1 MNISELI
8 DHYQEW
14 VDYDMKR
21 YGKISDETNR
31 DIREAGLQIVKDKYG
46 DYEVIAG
53 RYNESLK
60 SENSWIKR
68 WNFLDNYYKG
78 DLVISKIS
86 SPCEAWHIEKVD
98 PNGHTIKHL
107 GNYKSLKA
115 AMDAA
120 EQYLIKN
127 ESKSIENN
135 VVPDKSINES
145 NDAVYDMYKKQY
157 KNLLQD
163 IKYVLN
169 SDNIEDIRAYDKE
182 GQGEYILSKLFD
194 SRMNKRNMSFEDA
207 KEDVIDFLYRTRA
220 DAKSELELRNK
231 RSLESKSI
239 MNKVKSEL
247 SKDYK
252 LVSESE
258 NALYFKASDNST
270 HDDCIAF
277 VDKVVAVSGGKYAF
291 TGRGGSW
298 TQWDILTPEGSHI
311 KAGYDY
317 SNKDNYAVYFKSI
330 LTESRSTRSTSKES
344 VDKSLKE
351 PLSELATHC
360 VYFTQDGIEQ
370 IEFEGSEDECNQYIA
385 DIQAE
390 QDDEFG
396 NEAPERFI
404 KRLHEKMFILGE
416 SISPEYKMVEY
427 TYDGD
432 ELSDYLGH
440 VRVRTDSDKVA
451 LHAAEEYVMNKQFER
466 NPRHFKICNDS
477 YNNVDV
483 IDSYGDFLTRL
494 ESVTESESYEDMYKY
509 VVEYTFY
516 NVKKSVIYDKRH
528 GHDYAET
535 PEDAEALFQKY
546 VKMAE
551 ARGYDSIF
559 VKIARP
565 IFLGTSLIDS
575 DAIKIYSDGEIIKD
589 NMIDESLKEA
599 KKLRAPKFWNTR
611 FADNVIKDYEAGK
624 LTFDNI
630 EEWDTA
636 YNDGRKPN
644 PPFNTKE
651 ILDYYLA
658 TKRKAMFAKG
668 YKGENYQMKLK
679 IRESA
684 PSSDKKLLDE
694 IKKKIIE

>member
-1 MNISELI
+1 
-8 DHYQEW
+8 
-14 VDYDMKR
+14 
-21 YGKISDETNR
+21 
-31 DIREAGLQIVKDKYG
+31 
-46 DYEVIAG
+46 
-53 RYNESLK
+53 
-60 SENSWIKR
+60 
-68 WNFLDNYYKG
+68 
-78 DLVISKIS
+78 
-86 SPCEAWHIEKVD
+86 
-98 PNGHTIKHL
+98 
-107 GNYKSLKA
+107 
-115 AMDAA
+115 
-120 EQYLIKN
+120 
-127 ESKSIENN
+127 
-135 VVPDKSINES
+135 
-145 NDAVYDMYKKQY
+145 
-157 KNLLQD
+157 
-163 IKYVLN
+163 
-169 SDNIEDIRAYDKE
+169 
-182 GQGEYILSKLFD
+182 
-194 SRMNKRNMSFEDA
+194 
-207 KEDVIDFLYRTRA
+207 
-220 DAKSELELRNK
+220 
-231 RSLESKSI
+231 
-239 MNKVKSEL
+239 
-247 SKDYK
+247 
-252 LVSESE
+252 
-258 NALYFKASDNST
+258 
-270 HDDCIAF
+270 
-277 VDKVVAVSGGKYAF
+277 
-291 TGRGGSW
+291 
-298 TQWDILTPEGSHI
+298 
-311 KAGYDY
+311 
-317 SNKDNYAVYFKSI
+317 
-330 LTESRSTRSTSKES
+330 
-344 VDKSLKE
+344 
-351 PLSELATHC
+351 
-360 VYFTQDGIEQ
+360 
-370 IEFEGSEDECNQYIA
+370 
-385 DIQAE
+385 
-390 QDDEFG
+390 
-396 NEAPERFI
+396 
-404 KRLHEKMFILGE
+404 MFILGE

-658 TKRKAMFAKG
+658 TKDTPT
-668 YKGENYQMKLK
+668 
-679 IRESA
+679 ESA
-684 PSSDKKLLDE
+684 IKESVTFSDYMLDKNSVLHLTSDLLKDYNTTTSTTFICPKDE
-694 IKKKIIE
+694 YFLVELSVDDGQHLLQCPHCQTRYGYDEDDIEATFDIL